1 MAGGVHALPAPLA
14 LRTSRVDF
22 DRDPLPDL
30 ILVNGGAQRGDGA
43 HIFVSGREVLV
54 EWQAAL
60 DHRRRP
66 MIDDLKIGRADGHS
80 IDAHQHLAALWRRHR
95 LLAQLQFTWSA
106 KNPALIVEGTGD
118 FAAVIV
124 SSGKTILSRS
134 LLANQSED
142 RLQPLEIMV
151 RLRRQSQY
159 PIFRYFLDNDD
170 ERDRHWLELVAANAK
185 TEGWVG
191 DRFA

>member
-1 MAGGVHALPAPLA
+1 MATASMRTNTSPRFGVGTGFSPSFSSPGPP
-14 LRTSRVDF
+14 R
-22 DRDPLPDL
+22 
-30 ILVNGGAQRGDGA
+30 IQ
-43 HIFVSGREVLV
+43 
-54 EWQAAL
+54 
-60 DHRRRP
+60 
-66 MIDDLKIGRADGHS
+66 
-80 IDAHQHLAALWRRHR
+80 
-95 LLAQLQFTWSA
+95 
-106 KNPALIVEGTGD
+106 ALIVEGTGGD

>member
-1 MAGGVHALPAPLA
+1 M
-14 LRTSRVDF
+14 VD
-22 DRDPLPDL
+22 
-30 ILVNGGAQRGDGA
+30 
-43 HIFVSGREVLV
+43 
-54 EWQAAL
+54 
-60 DHRRRP
+60 
-66 MIDDLKIGRADGHS
+66 
-80 IDAHQHLAALWRRHR
+80 
-95 LLAQLQFTWSA
+95 
-106 KNPALIVEGTGD
+106 GTGG
-118 FAAVIV
+118 FAVAIL
-124 SSGKTILSRS
+124 SSGEAILSES